1 MVTNFFL
8 GLFYIQHHTSLL
20 ICGFENFRDE
30 EMIETGRDILQFILL
45 LTTPVQFLYSG
56 TSENRALRSSFHG
69 KVLWF
74 RMLFLIRSI
83 NVPGYPSATSRTT
96 SSLLSYVAPPERTDL
111 TFLLIGLICA
121 VISPFYNTDRE
132 MFSDMFYD

>member
-1 MVTNFFL
+1 
-8 GLFYIQHHTSLL
+8 
-20 ICGFENFRDE
+20 
-30 EMIETGRDILQFILL
+30 MIETDRDVLQFISL
-45 LTTPVQFLYSG
+45 LTTPVQFWYSG
-56 TSENRALRSSFHG
+56 TSENRTWRSSFYG
-69 KVLWF
+69 QVLWF
-74 RMLFLIRSI
+74 RELFIIWSI

-121 VISPFYNTDRE
+121 VISPCYNTDRE